1 MDGVIVRE
9 RIAGHPGV
17 AEIMLDRAEAMNAIN
32 TAMALRLAQACAELA
47 TDRQVRA
54 VVLYGTGERAF
65 CVGADLKERN
75 RMSDADFL
83 RQRPVFRAA
92 FGGLLAL
99 PQPVIAAVHGYALGG
114 GCELALSCDMIVA
127 DETAVFGLPE
137 TTVGLV
143 PGGGG
148 TQLALRR
155 LGPGRAADLVLSG
168 RRVDAG
174 EAARIGLADRVVPP
188 GTACPEAIELAG
200 RMAAGSPVAGQP
212 FARGPASAWRRR
224 WRWRTRPG
232 APPRCP
238 PTGARASPPSTR
250 SASRNGQGSDMSDMP
265 ARISLRE
272 VGPRDGL
279 QNEDPV
285 PTPAKIALID
295 RLGHTGVSRI
305 EAVSFVRADAIP
317 QMADADEVWAG
328 VARVPTVRYS
338 ALAPN
343 LRGARRALD
352 AGFTE
357 VEVVVSASDTHNR
370 KNVNRSTEQSL
381 DEIAVVIDEAHQ
393 RGATCQVI
401 VSTAWGCPYEG
412 DVPVDRVLWAAG
424 RAVADGADS
433 VSFGDTTGMATP
445 RRVRDLVGGFRSRFP
460 GTPLNLHFHN
470 TRGTGLANVLAALE
484 LGVDDFDASVGGLGG
499 CPYAPGATGNIAT
512 EELVHMVED
521 MGVATG
527 VDLDA
532 MIDAAA
538 EAERIVGRELPSQVL
553 RAGPRTRTIPA

>member
-1 MDGVIVRE
+1 
-9 RIAGHPGV
+9 
-17 AEIMLDRAEAMNAIN
+17 
-32 TAMALRLAQACAELA
+32 
-47 TDRQVRA
+47 
-54 VVLYGTGERAF
+54 
-65 CVGADLKERN
+65 
-75 RMSDADFL
+75 MSD
-83 RQRPVFRAA
+83 
-92 FGGLLAL
+92 L
-99 PQPVIAAVHGYALGG
+99 P
-114 GCELALSCDMIVA
+114 S
-127 DETAVFGLPE
+127 
-137 TTVGLV
+137 
-143 PGGGG
+143 
-148 TQLALRR
+148 
-155 LGPGRAADLVLSG
+155 
-168 RRVDAG
+168 
-174 EAARIGLADRVVPP
+174 
-188 GTACPEAIELAG
+188 
-200 RMAAGSPVAGQP
+200 
-212 FARGPASAWRRR
+212 
-224 WRWRTRPG
+224 
-232 APPRCP
+232 
-238 PTGARASPPSTR
+238 
-250 SASRNGQGSDMSDMP
+250 
-265 ARISLRE
+265 RISLRE

-328 VARVPTVRYS
+328 VDRVPTVRYS

-370 KNVNRSTEQSL
+370 KNVNRSTGQSL
-381 DEIAVVIDEAHQ
+381 DEIAVVIGEAHQ

-445 RRVRDLVGGFRSRFP
+445 RRVRDLVGGFRSRYP
-460 GTPLNLHFHN
+460 DIPLNLHFHN